1 MGAEEKNR
9 NEILSRMAAD
19 LFVQSKSGEEL
30 SSKIHRLR
38 DELKNVIERGD
49 TIFGKF
55 LGLVESFRE
64 IIPDEKQRY
73 HAAIKALST
82 TSKVSTRDI
91 VAAVNNQLEELKILE
106 KVLLSAPSGGR
117 DDLKVMEAKAQEL
130 REEISKLREKIG
142 QLESEEKVLLHSMA
156 TQKKDMEFVSK
167 AVGELF
173 KEIATEITFISK
185 KVADVTVADV
195 TVESAAPQPVLSKDS
210 GKSDIPVQEKEGGD
224 QKSGIPGPSAP
235 QDAEWRKKCPM
246 CGGRMD
252 FYGRERTWRCYSC
265 AFEELKEEKG
275 GSEQKNEI
283 PEPSAPQG
291 TDWQK
296 KCPMCGGRMDFY
308 MNEKK
313 WICFSCAF
321 EEPEEGD
328 VHDKNE
334 VKIEFEDEPEPFQ
347 ASKPISKPS
356 PSIAV
361 PLADMSFNEY
371 QEPKKRASP
380 AHSQASSKKKTC
392 PACRKRMSWHE
403 EEKAWRCSFCGY
415 ERSI

>member
-9 NEILSRMAAD
+9 NEILSRIAAE
-19 LFVQSKSGEEL
+19 LFVQSKDGEEL
-30 SSKIHRLR
+30 SSKIQRLR
-38 DELKNVIERGD
+38 DELKKVIESED

-55 LGLVESFRE
+55 LGLAESFRE

-73 HAAIKALST
+73 NAAIKALST

-91 VAAVNNQLEELKILE
+91 VTAVNNQLEELKILE

-117 DDLKVMEAKAQEL
+117 DDLKVMEAKSQEL

-142 QLESEEKVLLHSMA
+142 QLESEEKVLLNSMA

-173 KEIATEITFISK
+173 KEIATEITYINK
-185 KVADVTVADV
+185 KVAEVTSQSTA
-195 TVESAAPQPVLSKDS
+195 SQPILPGDS
-210 GKSDIPVQEKEGGD
+210 VKIEIPSQEKGAGE
-224 QKSGIPGPSAP
+224 QKIEILEPSAP
-235 QDAEWRKKCPM
+235 KDMELQKSCPM

-252 FYGRERTWRCYSC
+252 LSIGERKWRCYSC
-265 AFEELKEEKG
+265 GFEELKKEEKG
-275 GSEQKNEI
+275 RSGQISEI
-283 PEPSAPQG
+283 PELSAKQD
-291 TDWQK
+291 TEWQK

-308 MNEKK
+308 MDEEK

-321 EEPEEGD
+321 EEPKEGD
-328 VHDKNE
+328 VQDKNE
-334 VKIEFEDEPEPFQ
+334 VKIELEDEPERPQ
-347 ASKPISKPS
+347 ASGPTSKPA

-361 PLADMSFNEY
+361 PLADMPFDAY
-371 QEPKKRASP
+371 QEPKKRSSP
-380 AHSQASSKKKTC
+380 PHSQASSKKKTC